1 MSASGDGRA
10 EVFRLIDAYCGGT
23 IDDEGLRRLET
34 ILLADE
40 GARRIFVECYQLH
53 TELQFTTWAK
63 GAATAALDL
72 VAIGDPATA
81 PRGGREPG
89 RARRRMSRP
98 FRRWATLAAGV
109 LIAGVGF
116 AVGHL
121 GLTSRP
127 GGGPGQGPARPA
139 VGNVAWLVNA
149 QDCLWAGV
157 ESATPGRDMRAGKTL
172 RLERGL
178 AEIEFD
184 RGARLILQGPA
195 TLELVSGNAA
205 RLLRGAMT
213 AHVPPKARGFT
224 IESPQGKVIDLGT
237 EFGLSIDGRG
247 GTSVRV
253 FEGTVEAAPLAGSA
267 PAAFVTLHEDQ
278 VARID
283 GRTVDLRTGDAGAD
297 AARYVRVIE
306 PPPVVTPRG
315 RSFDFARPVPGTIG
329 DAEGR
334 GVGLT
339 HRLPGTGA
347 ELPANDPNLRID
359 PARGRLEL
367 TTTRSDINTQVG
379 LETGEYLGVRL
390 SDFGFT
396 GREDFSISA
405 LIPQI
410 PGLASVGQFG
420 LYAGSRSDKV
430 IRGGLLSQP
439 EPDRYLQF
447 LVNNDGGK
455 DSDIY
460 EVGFVTTGDDLKI
473 TLRRIG
479 GKYSLVVENL
489 TKHRSSTLA
498 IAHPAFLD
506 AERDLHVGLF
516 GANAQ
521 SDVRK
526 TLTIKQFDV
535 KVWTVSPVKPAA
547 PAHQARS
554 GRGMTECVARSLG
567 AGPELLHTHE
577 PRQERPR

>member
-1 MSASGDGRA
+1 MSASGGDGRA
-10 EVFRLIDAYCGGT
+10 EVFRLIDAHCGGT
-23 IDDEGLRRLET
+23 LDDEGLHRLEA
-34 ILLADE
+34 ILRDDE
-40 GARRIFVECYQLH
+40 GARRLFVEYYQLH
-53 TELQFTTWAK
+53 TELQFATWAK
-63 GAATAALDL
+63 GATAAVLGL
-72 VAIGDPATA
+72 AAIGEPAGP
-81 PRGGREPG
+81 PRRN
-89 RARRRMSRP
+89 RP
-98 FRRWATLAAGV
+98 PHPVRRWATLAAGV
-109 LIAGVGF
+109 LIAGLGF
-116 AVGHL
+116 AVGREVFKA
-121 GLTSRP
+121 RP
-127 GGGPGQGPARPA
+127 GRAVPAAAQPST
-139 VGNVAWLVNA
+139 GNVAWLVNA

-205 RLLRGAMT
+205 RLLRGVMT
-213 AHVPPKARGFT
+213 AHVPPRARGFT

-237 EFGLSIDGRG
+237 EFGLSVDGHG

-253 FEGTVEAAPLAGSA
+253 FEGTVEAAPLAGAASA
-267 PAAFVTLHEDQ
+267 GVVTLHEDQ
-278 VARID
+278 AARID
-283 GRTVDLRTGDAGAD
+283 GRTVDLRPREAD

-347 ELPANDPNLRID
+347 ALPARDPNLRID
-359 PARGRLEL
+359 PDRGRLGL

-379 LETGEYLGVRL
+379 LPTGEYLGVRL
-390 SDFGFT
+390 ADFGFT
-396 GREDFSISA
+396 GPEDFSISA

-420 LYAGSRSDKV
+420 LYAGSRSDKI
-430 IRGGLLSQP
+430 IRGGLISQP

-473 TLRRIG
+473 TLRRVG

-489 TKHRSSTLA
+489 TKRRSSTLA

-516 GANAQ
+516 GANTQ
-521 SDVRK
+521 SDMPK
-526 TLTIKQFDV
+526 TLTIQQFDV
-535 KVWTVSPVKPAA
+535 KVWTVSPVKPAV
-547 PAHQARS
+547 PAH
-554 GRGMTECVARSLG
+554 
-567 AGPELLHTHE
+567 PESPAE
-577 PRQERPR
+577 